1 MIREKDW
8 NNAIEVA
15 RFVVKMKLPQE
26 RQLWVGDVAQDS
38 VIRAFNK
45 LHLYDET
52 KGSFKSWVA
61 SIAKNVCIDFLRKP
75 INKIYFKNDFTFIS
89 DEVEED
95 LEEMLAEIL
104 IGEESPEERVMK
116 TMPSYKLAKKLGGA
130 WQKGKEQFDKGVD
143 TVKQAFTPP
152 PAKKSTQP
160 MPVMPEGKEE

>member
-1 MIREKDW
+1 MIRENDW

-61 SIAKNVCIDFLRKP
+61 RIAKNVCIDFLRKP

-95 LEEMLAEIL
+95 LEEIEYALAQLEKRMIALNERDRIL
-104 IGEESPEERVMK
+104 LTYKYYKGFSGRQMANALNLPEKNIPVFIKRAKEN
-116 TMPSYKLAKKLGGA
+116 LAKLMGDNHFRKVA
-130 WQKGKEQFDKGVD
+130 
-143 TVKQAFTPP
+143 
-152 PAKKSTQP
+152 
-160 MPVMPEGKEE
+160 

>member
-61 SIAKNVCIDFLRKP
+61 RIAKNVCIDFLRKP

-95 LEEMLAEIL
+95 LEEIEYALAQLEKRMIALNERDRIL
-104 IGEESPEERVMK
+104 LTYKYYKGFSGRQMANALNLPEKNIPVFIKRAKEN
-116 TMPSYKLAKKLGGA
+116 LAKLMGDNHFRKVA
-130 WQKGKEQFDKGVD
+130 
-143 TVKQAFTPP
+143 
-152 PAKKSTQP
+152 
-160 MPVMPEGKEE
+160 

>member
-1 MIREKDW
+1 MIKENDW

-45 LHLYDET
+45 LHLYDES

-61 SIAKNVCIDFLRKP
+61 RIAKNVCIDFLRKP
-75 INKIYFKNDFTFIS
+75 INKIYFKNDFTLIS

-95 LEEMLAEIL
+95 LEEIEYALAQLEKRIIALNERDRIL
-104 IGEESPEERVMK
+104 LTYKYYKGFSGRQMANALNLPEKNIPVFIKRAKEN
-116 TMPSYKLAKKLGGA
+116 LAKLMGDNHFRKVA
-130 WQKGKEQFDKGVD
+130 
-143 TVKQAFTPP
+143 
-152 PAKKSTQP
+152 
-160 MPVMPEGKEE
+160 